1 MQELLI
7 RAAVPDVETLPLITA
22 APLFD
27 LLQIGENW
35 GGPEDPIYRA
45 VLGIFGPETQRL
57 RVAIGR
63 ADHADLAR
71 LAHTLRGA
79 AINVGATRL
88 AAAAG
93 ALEHSAPGAAADAIA
108 GLDAALDATLAAL
121 AEGGPAAD
129 G

>member
-7 RAAVPDVETLPLITA
+7 RAAVPDVETFPLMT

-27 LLQIGENW
+27 LLQIVENW

-45 VLGIFGPETQRL
+45 VLGIFVPEALRL
-57 RVAIGR
+57 RVAIGS
-63 ADHADLAR
+63 ADPAGLAR
-71 LAHTLRGA
+71 QAHTLRGA

-93 ALEHSAPGAAADAIA
+93 ALEHAAPGATADAIA
-108 GLDAALDATLAAL
+108 ALDAALDATLAAVD
-121 AEGGPAAD
+121 EGGPAAD